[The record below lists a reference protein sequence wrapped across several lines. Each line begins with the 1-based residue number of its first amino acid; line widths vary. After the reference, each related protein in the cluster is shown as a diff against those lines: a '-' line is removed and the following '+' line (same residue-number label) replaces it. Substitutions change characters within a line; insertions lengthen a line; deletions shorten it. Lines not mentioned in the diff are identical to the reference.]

1 MSGDKHKDQDQ
12 SNKKDELIAALKNCG
27 AVKFGDFT
35 LSSGKKSKYYIDIKK
50 ASTDPATLRIIAEQ
64 AAGKIR
70 DLDLDLN
77 IVGGVALGGVPIATA
92 VSLETGL
99 PLLLVRKDVKDY
111 GTGGQFVG
119 DLTNGARVVLMEDVT
134 TSGGSVLDGISA
146 LRDAGAVVDMVITV
160 VDREEN
166 AMERLDSVGVKLIP
180 LVRASDLVVQ
190 DIS

>member
-1 MSGDKHKDQDQ
+1 MSENKD
-12 SNKKDELIAALKNCG
+12 NKKEILIAALKDCG

-35 LSSGKKSKYYIDIKK
+35 LASGKKSKYYIDIKK
-50 ASTDPATLRIIAEQ
+50 ASTDPVTLHIIAQQ
-64 AAGKIR
+64 AAQKLR
-70 DLDLDLN
+70 ELKLD

-92 VSLETGL
+92 ISLETGL

-111 GTGGQFVG
+111 GTGGRFVG
-119 DLTNGARVVLMEDVT
+119 DLTDGARVVLMEDVT

-146 LRDAGAVVDMVITV
+146 VRDAGGIVDTVITV

-166 AMERLDSVGVKLIP
+166 AMERLNSIGVELVP

-190 DIS
+190 D